1 MSKDFH
7 PDFIELCALRT
18 AGDLSAEEEVRLS
31 EHLRTCLACRQIS
44 AEYEG
49 IVARVVPT
57 IAEGVAG
64 KPEGVEPDWSSEDA
78 ESRLFARIHE
88 ESPKGEPS
96 PRVESAP
103 HREQIDVSIDA
114 LWRRLWWQL
123 AATVLLLIGL
133 SVSLYKVAERHG
145 ASRAE
150 RSMAAVNQ
158 AQPALPRTE
167 DGGLARRAES
177 SVQDQQIAHLEQR
190 IAAQAGEIERLR
202 RNLPSDEERAKAT
215 TALAQVTAERNALA
229 QQLAESRANLQ
240 LIQMQAEAGKSD
252 TDSLRGEQRDLSRR
266 VQELESQLKD
276 RDLQLAEN
284 RDLLDRDRDIRD
296 LMSSRELYIAE
307 VYDVAKS
314 GETQKPFGR
323 VFYTRGKSLIFYA
336 YDLNDQAGVT
346 EASTFQAWGRRGPDR
361 DKALN
366 LGIFYEDNATSRR
379 WVLKTHSAKA
389 LSEIDA
395 VFVTVEPKGGSSHPS
410 TKPLLFAYL
419 KVDPNHP

>member
-1 MSKDFH
+1 MSNDYH

-18 AGDLSAEEEVRLS
+18 VGALSAADDARLG
-31 EHLRTCLACRQIS
+31 EHLRSCSACRQV
-44 AEYEG
+44 AEEYEG
-49 IVARVVPT
+49 IVADVVP
-57 IAEGVAG
+57 ALGPDMPGEPLA
-64 KPEGVEPDWSSEDA
+64 VEQEWSIEDA
-78 ESRLFARIHE
+78 ERRLFARIHK
-88 ESPKGEPS
+88 ESGDHPGEGP
-96 PRVESAP
+96 VGSAP
-103 HREQIDVSIDA
+103 APEMATPSTEA
-114 LWRRLWWQL
+114 LWHRLWWQL

-133 SVSLYKVAERHG
+133 GVSLFEVAERHG
-145 ASRAE
+145 GSEAARRIEIANTTRPPIPGPNELKATPRAE
-150 RSMAAVNQ
+150 PAAH
-158 AQPALPRTE
+158 
-167 DGGLARRAES
+167 
-177 SVQDQQIAHLEQR
+177 DQQVAHLEQR
-190 IAAQAGEIERLR
+190 LAAQAGEIDRLR
-202 RNLPSDEERAKAT
+202 HDLMSNEERVKAT
-215 TALAQVTAERNALA
+215 VAIAQDTAERAILV
-229 QQLAESRANLQ
+229 QQLAESKENLQ
-240 LIQMQAEAGKSD
+240 SAQLQAERGKSEA
-252 TDSLRGEQRDLSRR
+252 DSLTEEQADLSRR
-266 VQELESQLKD
+266 VQDLESRLKD
-276 RDLQLAEN
+276 RDLQIAEQ

-366 LGIFYEDNATSRR
+366 LGIFFEDNTSSKR
-379 WVLKTHSAKA
+379 WVLKTHSAKV